1 MKPTGANLKSAL
13 AAILSALVLV
23 ALVACD
29 PEPEPTPSP
38 TPTASPAPT
47 ATAAPA
53 TPAPTAS
60 PIPATTPAPVQPEP
74 SPSPTPASE
83 IAPVLEV
90 GPPLPFDPTV
100 VRGTL
105 SNGLSYYIKQN
116 GEPRERAQFLLVVRG
131 GSVHE
136 DEDQR
141 GLAHF
146 VEHMAFNGTE
156 RFVKQEI
163 VEYLESVGG
172 TFGPDINAGTSF
184 DNTLYWVQIPTDD
197 PKITETAFQILSD
210 WAFAIAFE
218 PEGVELERGVVLEE
232 WRLSQGFSS
241 RIQDNLLTLL
251 FGSSRY
257 AQRAPIGLT
266 SVIETAPVQRL
277 RDYYERW
284 YRPDQMAIIAV
295 GDFDPAVI
303 KEKIEQHF
311 APPPEGQASQDRA
324 AVGDPTDRP
333 QIAVPT
339 HDIPQ
344 IEVFSDPESPG
355 TQFILIRKLRPDNGQ
370 GLAFFKRNVVEQL
383 AFMMLNAR
391 LFERAQVGDPPYLQ
405 ANAGRSPYVESL
417 DIATFSG
424 WVEQDGV
431 ERGLEAVLEEMH
443 RIRLHGFTDTEL
455 AREKITLL
463 RAVESAYTQRDQ
475 IPSASLADEYTVHFL
490 SGIPAPGIAAE
501 WELYQELLPQIDLA
515 DFGALKETWTQLE
528 DTALLV
534 VRPATEG
541 SITDGEL
548 ATTLLKQIQAGSTLD
563 LDPFVDSLDEVP
575 LLANPPVPGSI
586 TKEEQLESI
595 DAVRWTLSNGITVIA
610 KQTDFR
616 NDEVAFSSYSPGGH
630 SLVDDDDHISAQ
642 YADAIVAGSG
652 VGLHDSV
659 ALDKLLA
666 GKRVSAFPYIGEL
679 FEGFA
684 GGASPQDLETL
695 FQLIT
700 LYATEPR
707 LDPAYFSRYEA
718 RLQSVA
724 ETRAADPDSVLF
736 DRVGTVLSQSHHRER
751 PLTVETLAELD
762 ADRVEAIYAG
772 RFRNLGDSTFVFVG
786 AFDWDYLRSLTETYL
801 ASLPST
807 GDVEQWRDVGIDPP
821 TGLEDY
827 VVRSGIEP
835 RAATVLV
842 FAGEAEFS
850 QQEALALSVA
860 GEMLGIR
867 LRERV
872 REDLGGTYSIQVNA
886 SRSRLPDPEYQ
897 VSIVFGSDPSRTDE
911 LLSVVLEEIAW
922 LRGGG
927 EMEYLDTVKEQ
938 FLSSHEEQLRENGY
952 WLREILYA
960 SQREEPVSQIA
971 EFEERLEAVTISA
984 IEAVALRVLPVDVY
998 VRVVLLPVEE

>member
-1 MKPTGANLKSAL
+1 MNPTGANLKSAL
-13 AAILSALVLV
+13 AAILSVLVLI

-29 PEPEPTPSP
+29 PEPDSTPSP

-60 PIPATTPAPVQPEP
+60 PTPAPVQPEP
-74 SPSPTPASE
+74 APSPTPASVIVPE
-83 IAPVLEV
+83 LEV

-105 SNGLSYYIKQN
+105 SNGVSYYIKKN
-116 GEPRERAQFLLVVRG
+116 VEPRERAEFLLVVKG

-156 RFVKQEI
+156 RFAKQEI

-172 TFGPDINAGTSF
+172 TFGPDINARTGF
-184 DNTLYWVQIPTDD
+184 DDTLFWIEIPTYD
-197 PKITETAFQILSD
+197 PEITETAFQILSD

-218 PEGVELERGVVLEE
+218 PEEVELERGVVLEE

-241 RIQDNLLTLL
+241 RIQDNFLMLL

-284 YRPDQMAIIAV
+284 YRPDQMALIAV

-303 KEKIEQHF
+303 KSKIEQHF

-324 AVGDPTDRP
+324 AVGGPTDRP
-333 QIAVPT
+333 RIDVPS

-344 IEVFSDPESPG
+344 IEVFTDPESPG
-355 TQFILIRKLRPDNGQ
+355 TQFILIRKLRPDSGQ
-370 GLAFFKRNVVEQL
+370 GLVSFKRYVVEQL

-391 LFERAQVGDPPYLQ
+391 LFERAQVVDPPYLQ
-405 ANAGRSPYVESL
+405 AGAGRLPFVESL
-417 DIATFSG
+417 DILTFSG

-443 RIRLHGFTDTEL
+443 RVRLHGFTDTEL

-463 RAVESAYTQRDQ
+463 RAVESAYKQRDQ

-515 DFGALKETWTQLE
+515 DFDALKESWTQLE

-534 VRPATEG
+534 VRPVTEG

-548 ATTLLKQIQAGSTLD
+548 ATTLLTQIQAGSTLD
-563 LDPFVDSLDEVP
+563 LDPFEDSLDDIP

-630 SLVDDDDHISAQ
+630 SLVDDDDHVSAQ
-642 YADAIVAGSG
+642 YADAIVSGSG

-666 GKRVSAFPYIGEL
+666 GKRVSVSPYIGEL
-679 FEGFA
+679 FEGFS

-700 LYATEPR
+700 LYATQPR

-718 RLQSVA
+718 SLQSVA
-724 ETRAADPDSVLF
+724 EARAADPDSVLF
-736 DRVGTVLSQSHHRER
+736 DRVGTVLSQSHFRER

-762 ADRVEAIYAG
+762 AGRVESVYSD
-772 RFRNLGDSTFVFVG
+772 RFQNLGDSTFVFVG
-786 AFDWDYLRSLTETYL
+786 AFDWDNLRSLTETYL
-801 ASLPST
+801 ASLPSI

-821 TGLEDY
+821 TGLEDH

-842 FAGEAEFS
+842 FAGKAEFS
-850 QQEALALSVA
+850 RQEALALSVA

-872 REDLGGTYSIQVNA
+872 REDLGGTYSVQVNA

-897 VSIVFGSDPSRTDE
+897 VSIVFGSDPTRTDE
-911 LLSVVLEEIAW
+911 LLAVVLEEIAW
-922 LRGGG
+922 LRAGG

-938 FLSSHEEQLRENGY
+938 FLSSREEQLRENGY
-952 WLREILYA
+952 WLRQILNA
-960 SQREEPVSQIA
+960 SQREEPVSQFG
-971 EFEERLEAVTISA
+971 EFEERLEAVTISE
-984 IEAVALRVLPVDVY
+984 IEAVALRVLPVDIY